1 LAAAQ
6 SAAEA
11 DGVIPP
17 TKEEDT
23 QVAGG
28 DGEGSIALPVE
39 KQSEDEEEE
48 NGGDRNKEDAT
59 SDGASLPLP
68 SMENEEP
75 GAAAAIALAIAEE
88 QKVSQQ
94 RSSKSRKKKRS
105 SHSSDKKRP
114 ELRRGKW
121 TQEEEAYA
129 NRLIQEFKAGLLP
142 LTDGTTLR
150 TFLSKL
156 LNCDPMRI
164 SKKFVGSNCIG
175 KQIFRRRGADVNNL
189 TPAQV
194 EQTRFE
200 LSELE
205 KKFLDRVAQTKSGG
219 SSGGGRGSS
228 KRQRGGG
235 GSGGLNKSAAAVGR
249 AMLQGGGEPSGNAD
263 LFSQLKA
270 SQPGMFNASQ
280 GSLGKFIY
288 VSMSFA
294 RFAFCWSVSFMFP
307 LYTIG
312 NMTNTASLAN
322 LMLQTGM
329 APDQI
334 SQLAQGGGIA
344 SSASLANMLGKQRS
358 FDQLMSLDFQS
369 MQSIDNLAN
378 LIQQGMPNQ
387 GAGLRGTPARSQMK
401 NMDWG
406 TQGNN
411 NNNNNIAAPQAI
423 LNQAGMGGSSFDA
436 LVRTLSATTH
446 STANS
451 GQSGGSGSGGSAFS
465 NTQRTQPNA
474 TNFGNL
480 LQNAQGGLAGGQGLS
495 TSAQDFSNIL
505 QGLTQQNQQQQQ
517 QQQGNANVNFN
528 LGMAPGGNNPGL
540 NQNAASGNMFLNMMT
555 QQMAGGNNNMAQQQQ
570 QNNLNPLVMQQ
581 LAAGN
586 AQFGGQQT
594 NQINPMMALLAQQ
607 QLAQTGN
614 NMNHFLAQPQ
624 MMNTNPYASQLASLG
639 STYNPA
645 PPINQAGVANMPT
658 GNSNAMAFLN
668 NLIQQQGSGGT
679 NNNQAS
685 EAPVMTTQG
694 GGGGDNDGSTL
705 VSNKTE
711 STATSGEKRSIDE
724 VVKNDGGAEVED
736 GEPSTKKQNTTEAV

>member
-1 LAAAQ
+1 MAAAQ

-28 DGEGSIALPVE
+28 DGEGSIALPGE

-48 NGGDRNKEDAT
+48 NGEDRNKEHIT

-105 SHSSDKKRP
+105 SHSSNKKRP

-280 GSLGKFIY
+280 GSLGQFICVNVICPLFLLLVSLIY
-288 VSMSFA
+288 VSTIYY
-294 RFAFCWSVSFMFP
+294 REYDQHCFP
-307 LYTIG
+307 CQLD
-312 NMTNTASLAN
+312 ASN
-322 LMLQTGM
+322 R
-329 APDQI
+329 
-334 SQLAQGGGIA
+334 
-344 SSASLANMLGKQRS
+344 N
-358 FDQLMSLDFQS
+358 
-369 MQSIDNLAN
+369 
-378 LIQQGMPNQ
+378 
-387 GAGLRGTPARSQMK
+387 
-401 NMDWG
+401 
-406 TQGNN
+406 
-411 NNNNNIAAPQAI
+411 
-423 LNQAGMGGSSFDA
+423 GS
-436 LVRTLSATTH
+436 
-446 STANS
+446 
-451 GQSGGSGSGGSAFS
+451 
-465 NTQRTQPNA
+465 
-474 TNFGNL
+474 
-480 LQNAQGGLAGGQGLS
+480 
-495 TSAQDFSNIL
+495 
-505 QGLTQQNQQQQQ
+505 
-517 QQQGNANVNFN
+517 
-528 LGMAPGGNNPGL
+528 
-540 NQNAASGNMFLNMMT
+540 
-555 QQMAGGNNNMAQQQQ
+555 
-570 QNNLNPLVMQQ
+570 
-581 LAAGN
+581 
-586 AQFGGQQT
+586 
-594 NQINPMMALLAQQ
+594 
-607 QLAQTGN
+607 
-614 NMNHFLAQPQ
+614 
-624 MMNTNPYASQLASLG
+624 
-639 STYNPA
+639 
-645 PPINQAGVANMPT
+645 
-658 GNSNAMAFLN
+658 
-668 NLIQQQGSGGT
+668 
-679 NNNQAS
+679 
-685 EAPVMTTQG
+685 
-694 GGGGDNDGSTL
+694 
-705 VSNKTE
+705 
-711 STATSGEKRSIDE
+711 
-724 VVKNDGGAEVED
+724 
-736 GEPSTKKQNTTEAV
+736 

>member
-1 LAAAQ
+1 MAAAQ

-48 NGGDRNKEDAT
+48 NGGDRNKEHIT
-59 SDGASLPLP
+59 SDGASLPLH

-75 GAAAAIALAIAEE
+75 GAAAAAIALAIAEE

-280 GSLGKFIY
+280 GSLGKFICFNVICPLCLLLVSLIY
-288 VSMSFA
+288 VST
-294 RFAFCWSVSFMFP
+294 
-307 LYTIG
+307 LYYREYDQHCLPCQLD
-312 NMTNTASLAN
+312 ASN
-322 LMLQTGM
+322 R
-329 APDQI
+329 
-334 SQLAQGGGIA
+334 
-344 SSASLANMLGKQRS
+344 N
-358 FDQLMSLDFQS
+358 
-369 MQSIDNLAN
+369 
-378 LIQQGMPNQ
+378 
-387 GAGLRGTPARSQMK
+387 
-401 NMDWG
+401 
-406 TQGNN
+406 
-411 NNNNNIAAPQAI
+411 
-423 LNQAGMGGSSFDA
+423 GS
-436 LVRTLSATTH
+436 
-446 STANS
+446 
-451 GQSGGSGSGGSAFS
+451 
-465 NTQRTQPNA
+465 
-474 TNFGNL
+474 
-480 LQNAQGGLAGGQGLS
+480 
-495 TSAQDFSNIL
+495 
-505 QGLTQQNQQQQQ
+505 
-517 QQQGNANVNFN
+517 
-528 LGMAPGGNNPGL
+528 
-540 NQNAASGNMFLNMMT
+540 
-555 QQMAGGNNNMAQQQQ
+555 
-570 QNNLNPLVMQQ
+570 
-581 LAAGN
+581 
-586 AQFGGQQT
+586 
-594 NQINPMMALLAQQ
+594 
-607 QLAQTGN
+607 
-614 NMNHFLAQPQ
+614 
-624 MMNTNPYASQLASLG
+624 
-639 STYNPA
+639 
-645 PPINQAGVANMPT
+645 
-658 GNSNAMAFLN
+658 
-668 NLIQQQGSGGT
+668 
-679 NNNQAS
+679 
-685 EAPVMTTQG
+685 
-694 GGGGDNDGSTL
+694 
-705 VSNKTE
+705 
-711 STATSGEKRSIDE
+711 
-724 VVKNDGGAEVED
+724 
-736 GEPSTKKQNTTEAV
+736 